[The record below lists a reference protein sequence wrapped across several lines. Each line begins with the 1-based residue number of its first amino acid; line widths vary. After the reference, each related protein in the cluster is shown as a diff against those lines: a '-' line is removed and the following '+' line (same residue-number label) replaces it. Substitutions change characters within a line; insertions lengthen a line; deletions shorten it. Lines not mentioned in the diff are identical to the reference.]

1 MLNYWR
7 IFDRAIRNGQPSST
21 EQGPLTYWTADNLAN
36 DGTIAWQ
43 KISKTQFQTRLK
55 DAANA
60 LNPNNDAQQEDQP
73 HVTFFVHGFNV
84 GWQASSASY
93 LNLCNRLFSG
103 DNSMG
108 LCVSFDWPSFGNVLG
123 YYPDRAHARSCAN
136 DLTTVLSTL
145 YDYLVDRQA
154 ATVKN
159 PDNACRAKVSM
170 IAHSMGNYVLQKAM
184 AAAWTRQ
191 NQPLL
196 ASLLNQLLMVAAD
209 VDNDL
214 FDAGAP
220 DNGDGQAVVNLSYRI
235 TALYSGKDA
244 VLGMSA
250 GLKHFG
256 TRRLGRSGLA
266 NRPPLVTQPPPTDNV
281 WDVDCSSFFAANIS
295 GENIHGA
302 YFVTDGTI
310 ELMRQILR
318 GIDRGVL
325 QKSGAT
331 VGSADQRFIPSS

>member
-1 MLNYWR
+1 MPKYWR
-7 IFDRAIRNGQPSST
+7 ISDRAIRNGQPSST
-21 EQGPLTYWTADNLAN
+21 EQGPLSYWTADNLAN
-36 DGTIAWQ
+36 DATIAWQ
-43 KISKTQFQTRLK
+43 RISKNQFQTQLK
-55 DAANA
+55 VAANA

-84 GWQASSASY
+84 GWQAASASY

-103 DNSMG
+103 DTSMG

-145 YDYLVDRQA
+145 YDYLLDRQA
-154 ATVKN
+154 AAVKN
-159 PDNACRAKVSM
+159 PDNACKAKVSM

-184 AAAWTRQ
+184 AATWTRQ

-196 ASLLNQLLMVAAD
+196 TVLLNQLLMVAAD
-209 VDNDL
+209 VDSDL

-256 TRRLGRSGLA
+256 TRRLGRSGLT

-281 WDVDCSSFFAANIS
+281 WDVDCSSFFAANTS
-295 GENIHGA
+295 GENIHGV

-325 QKSGAT
+325 QAAGAT
-331 VGSADQRFIPSS
+331 VGSADKRFIPPS